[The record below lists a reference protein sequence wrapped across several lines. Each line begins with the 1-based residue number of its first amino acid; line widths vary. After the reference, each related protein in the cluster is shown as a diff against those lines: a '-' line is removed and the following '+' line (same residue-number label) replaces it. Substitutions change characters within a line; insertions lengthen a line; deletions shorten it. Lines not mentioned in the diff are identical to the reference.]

1 MPDLEQQPAAEPLL
15 RLLFEQAPGF
25 IAVLQGPRHV
35 ITLCNPAYQ
44 TLVGT
49 SREVLGRAVTD
60 ALPEAVE
67 QGFVALLDGV
77 LATGKPHIG
86 RRTPYMPPRGAGGE
100 PEQRFVDFVYQPLF
114 DQDGRATGIFL
125 QGHDVTDHV
134 HAEELL
140 KLEAQRREAQA
151 RTFDVALSS
160 IQDFAY
166 TFDRAH
172 RFTYSNRAL
181 LDLLGMRLHELVGKT
196 FLELPYERELA
207 QRLCDQIEQ
216 VFVTRAQV
224 VGETYYKSPTGAD
237 GYFEY
242 IFNPVLS
249 PDGEVVTVAGSTR
262 DITHRRN
269 QEKRLAELIE
279 SERVARS
286 DAERASRMK
295 DEFLATLSHELRTP
309 LNAIL
314 GWSEVLRNTRIPQ
327 DKVQEGL
334 ERISRNARVQAQLIS
349 DLLDVN
355 AIVNG
360 KVHLNLERIR
370 LGTPLQAALDAVR
383 WDAAK
388 KGVALVLSDVD
399 GDHELDADAVR
410 LQQVFWNLLTNA
422 IKFTDAGGSVTV
434 SVAVSPDAATVSF
447 ADSGMGVK
455 PDFLPHLFER
465 FSQADSTSTRAQGG
479 LGLGLSICK
488 SLVALHGG
496 QILADSAGVGKGA
509 TFTVTLPLVHV
520 SAASTRSLTLEAS
533 SGGAFPTVEEVAVL
547 QGARVLV
554 VDDDPDGAGVLV
566 TLLRHYGAATVF
578 AQSAEEALA
587 LLAAGPVELMVCDI
601 GMPRV
606 NGYELLRRAREFT
619 QAPAIALTAF
629 VRPQDRQLAAESGFR
644 AHASK
649 PIEPGAIVAL
659 CADALRD
666 AKRDRQ

>member
-1 MPDLEQQPAAEPLL
+1 MPDLEQQPAAEPFL

-35 ITLCNPAYQ
+35 ITLRNPAYQ
-44 TLVGT
+44 TLVGE
-49 SREVLGRAVTD
+49 SREVLGKAVTD

-77 LATGKPHIG
+77 LATGKPFIG
-86 RRTPYMPPRGAGGE
+86 RRTPYMPLRGSGGE
-100 PEQRFVDFVYQPLF
+100 PEQRYVDFVYQPIF
-114 DQDGRATGIFL
+114 DHSGRATGVFL
-125 QGHDVTDHV
+125 QGHDVTDQV
-134 HAEELL
+134 RTEELL
-140 KLEAQRREAQA
+140 GLEAQRREAQA

-181 LDLLGMRLHELVGKT
+181 LDLLGMRLDELVGKT

-242 IFNPVLS
+242 IFNPVFS
-249 PDGEVVTVAGSTR
+249 ADGEVVTVAGSTR
-262 DITHRRN
+262 DITLRRN
-269 QEKRLAELIE
+269 QEKRLAELME

-314 GWSEVLRNTRIPQ
+314 GWSEVLRSAKISHE
-327 DKVQEGL
+327 KVQEGL

-360 KVHLNLERIR
+360 KIHLNLERIQLR
-370 LGTPLQAALDAVR
+370 TPLQAALDAVR
-383 WDAAK
+383 WDASR
-388 KGVALVLSDVD
+388 KGIALVLDD
-399 GDHELDADAVR
+399 IGAEHELVADGVR

-422 IKFTDAGGSVTV
+422 VKFTESGGSVNV
-434 SVAVSPDAATVSF
+434 SVGVSPDAATVAFS
-447 ADSGMGVK
+447 DSGMGIK
-455 PDFLPHLFER
+455 AEFLPHLFER
-465 FSQADSTSTRAQGG
+465 FSQADSTSTRAHGG

-488 SLVALHGG
+488 SLVELHRG
-496 QILADSAGVGKGA
+496 QIVATSPGVGMGA
-509 TFTVTLPLVHV
+509 TFTVTLPLRN
-520 SAASTRSLTLEAS
+520 ASTDLTRPPILGAFN
-533 SGGAFPTVEEVAVL
+533 GGALPSAEEVSVL
-547 QGARVLV
+547 RGARVLV
-554 VDDDPDGAGVLV
+554 VDDDPDGADVLV
-566 TLLRHYGAATVF
+566 TLLRHYGAEAVF
-578 AQSAEEALA
+578 AQSAEEALS
-587 LLAAGPVELMVCDI
+587 LLKTGPVDLLVCDI
-601 GMPRV
+601 GMPRI
-606 NGYELLRRAREFT
+606 NGYDLLHLARQFT
-619 QAPAIALTAF
+619 GAPAIALTAF
-629 VRPQDRQLAAESGFR
+629 VRPQDRQRASDTGFC
-644 AHASK
+644 AHVSK
-649 PIEPGAIVAL
+649 PVEPGALVAL
-659 CADALRD
+659 CADTLRT
-666 AKRDRQ
+666 ARRVGS

>member
-1 MPDLEQQPAAEPLL
+1 MPDLEKQPAAEPFL

-44 TLVGT
+44 TLVGEG
-49 SREVLGRAVTD
+49 REVLGRTVAD

-77 LATGKPHIG
+77 LATGKPFIG
-86 RRTPYMPPRGAGGE
+86 RRTPYAPFRSAGGE
-100 PEQRFVDFVYQPLF
+100 PEQRYLDFVYQPIF
-114 DQDGRATGIFL
+114 DHAGQATGIFL
-125 QGHDVTDHV
+125 QGHDVTDQV
-134 HAEELL
+134 RVEELL
-140 KLEAQRREAQA
+140 RLEAQRREAQA

-181 LDLLGMRLHELVGKT
+181 LDLLGMRLDELVGKT

-242 IFNPVLS
+242 IFNPVFS

-269 QEKRLAELIE
+269 QEKRLAELME
-279 SERVARS
+279 SERVARA

-314 GWSEVLRNTRIPQ
+314 GWSEVLRSAKVPHE
-327 DKVQEGL
+327 KVQEGL

-360 KVHLNLERIR
+360 KIHLNLERIHLR
-370 LGTPLQAALDAVR
+370 VPLQAALDAVR
-383 WDAAK
+383 WDASK
-388 KGVALVLSDVD
+388 KGVTLVLDGLD
-399 GDHELDADAVR
+399 GDHELLADSVR

-422 IKFTDAGGSVTV
+422 IKFTESGGFVNV
-434 SVAVSPDAATVSF
+434 SVEVAQDAAIVAF

-465 FSQADSTSTRAQGG
+465 FSQADSTSTRAHGG

-488 SLVALHGG
+488 SLVELHGG
-496 QILADSAGVGKGA
+496 RIAAASAGVGKGA
-509 TFTVTLPLVHV
+509 TFTVTLPPCHV
-520 SAASTRSLTLEAS
+520 SAASTHSMAVATFN
-533 SGGAFPTVEEVAVL
+533 GGAMPSAEEVGVL

-554 VDDDPDGAGVLV
+554 VDDDPDGADVLV
-566 TLLRHYGAATVF
+566 TLLRHYGADAVY
-578 AQSAEEALA
+578 AQSAEAALA
-587 LLAAGPVELMVCDI
+587 LLATGSVELMVCDI
-601 GMPRV
+601 GMPKA

-629 VRPQDRQLAAESGFR
+629 ARPQDRQRASDAGFH
-644 AHASK
+644 AHVSK
-649 PIEPGAIVAL
+649 PVEPGAMIAL
-659 CADALRD
+659 CANALR
-666 AKRDRQ
+666 AARRD